1 MKPGELRKF
10 KEPTDPVV
18 STIKGQTFMVVEI
31 VEREWER
38 GGWRPARARFL
49 MEDKVIEALDLRWVE
64 SNSEVLDGV
73 E

>member
-1 MKPGELRKF
+1 MQPGELRRF

-31 VEREWER
+31 VEREAICWGNR
-38 GGWRPARARFL
+38 RVRFL
-49 MEDKVIEALDLRWVE
+49 MEDKISEALDLRWIE
-64 SNSEVLDGV
+64 DNSEVLDGV

>member
-1 MKPGELRKF
+1 MQPGELRRF

-31 VEREWER
+31 VERGVICWGNR
-38 GGWRPARARFL
+38 RVRFL
-49 MEDKVIEALDLRWVE
+49 MEDKVSEALDLHWVE